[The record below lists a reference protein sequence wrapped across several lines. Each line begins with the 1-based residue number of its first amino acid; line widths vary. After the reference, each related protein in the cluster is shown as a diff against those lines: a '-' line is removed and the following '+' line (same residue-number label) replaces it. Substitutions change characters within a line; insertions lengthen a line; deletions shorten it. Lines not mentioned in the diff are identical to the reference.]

1 MVVEIALIKT
11 HAKARVAATIIT
23 GFIGVSHIRE
33 DADYAEL
40 FTDIVMGMEDI
51 LNLTNVVIKA
61 PALPAK

>member
-1 MVVEIALIKT
+1 VKVS
-11 HAKARVAATIIT
+11 VAATTTT

>member
-1 MVVEIALIKT
+1 M
-11 HAKARVAATIIT
+11 
-23 GFIGVSHIRE
+23 SHIRE